1 MQVLEEEEED
11 EEEDGNDD
19 DDDEEGGEEEERNSQ
34 SILPSWRSIVDHGL
48 PQVIGIR
55 TVFRIGVMNRV
66 DILCLLSAYERYMKN
81 RISCLPFLRRRNSG
95 FSLVRMGDTRENIG
109 TYRQP

>member
-1 MQVLEEEEED
+1 MQVLEEEEE

-19 DDDEEGGEEEERNSQ
+19 DDDEEGEEEEERNSQ

-66 DILCLLSAYERYMKN
+66 DILCLLSVYERCMKN
-81 RISCLPFLRRRNSG
+81 RIPCLSFLRQRNSC
-95 FSLVRMGDTRENIG
+95 FSLARMGDICKNID